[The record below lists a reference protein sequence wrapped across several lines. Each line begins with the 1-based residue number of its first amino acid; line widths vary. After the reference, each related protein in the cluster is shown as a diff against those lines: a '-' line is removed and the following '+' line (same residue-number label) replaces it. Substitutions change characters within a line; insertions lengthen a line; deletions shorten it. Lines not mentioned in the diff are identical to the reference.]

1 MGKGLLKMQKETGH
15 NFKETLIKQGVSKLK
30 KFGFVNVNK
39 TNIVTDEVYT
49 FYFSKI
55 LQEMLGVHSESDIA
69 INKLLESM
77 NYNNKIK

>member
-1 MGKGLLKMQKETGH
+1 MKKYTEH
-15 NFKETLIKQGVSKLK
+15 NFKETLIKQGVAKLK

-39 TNIVTDEVYT
+39 TNIVTDEVYAL
-49 FYFSKI
+49 YFSKI
-55 LQEMLGVHSESDIA
+55 LHEMLGIHSEANIE

>member
-1 MGKGLLKMQKETGH
+1 MKKNTGH
-15 NFKETLIKQGVSKLK
+15 NFKENLIKQGVAKLK

-49 FYFSKI
+49 LYFSKI
-55 LQEMLGVHSESDIA
+55 LREMLGIDSEADIA

>member
-1 MGKGLLKMQKETGH
+1 MQKETGH

>member
-1 MGKGLLKMQKETGH
+1 MQKETGH

-55 LQEMLGVHSESDIA
+55 LQEMLGVHSEADIA
-69 INKLLESM
+69 INKLLESI

>member
-1 MGKGLLKMQKETGH
+1 VGKGLLKMQKETGH

-49 FYFSKI
+49 LYFSKI
-55 LQEMLGVHSESDIA
+55 LHEMLG
-69 INKLLESM
+69 INLEADMVINQLLEFM
-77 NYNNKIK
+77 NNKIK

>member
-1 MGKGLLKMQKETGH
+1 MGKDLLKMKKDTGH
-15 NFKETLIKQGVSKLK
+15 NFKETLIKQGVAKLK

-39 TNIVTDEVYT
+39 TNIITDEVYT

-55 LQEMLGVHSESDIA
+55 LHEMLGIDLEADVA

>member
-1 MGKGLLKMQKETGH
+1 MKKDAGH
-15 NFKETLIKQGVSKLK
+15 NLKETLIKQGVSKLK

-55 LQEMLGVHSESDIA
+55 LLEMLDLHPEAGIA

>member
-1 MGKGLLKMQKETGH
+1 MQKETGH

-49 FYFSKI
+49 LYFSKI
-55 LQEMLGVHSESDIA
+55 LHEMLGVHSEADIA

>member
-1 MGKGLLKMQKETGH
+1 MQKETGH

-49 FYFSKI
+49 LYFSKI
-55 LQEMLGVHSESDIA
+55 LHEMLG
-69 INKLLESM
+69 INLEADMVINQLLEFM
-77 NYNNKIK
+77 NNKIK

>member
-1 MGKGLLKMQKETGH
+1 MKNYTEH
-15 NFKETLIKQGVSKLK
+15 IFKEILIKQGVTKLK

-55 LQEMLGVHSESDIA
+55 LHEMLGVHLEADVV
-69 INKLLESM
+69 INQLLESI